1 MSKRTYTILVVPEN
15 SAQVR
20 RIKIQHRWLLQA
32 GLVGVVLVG
41 LMTFGAVH
49 YAYVIDQAAENR
61 VLKDEN
67 VMLQTRLMHVHEE
80 ISRVDDQLRR
90 IDQLAVKLRAL
101 TKLNDPGREL
111 AIGPLSKTSEGV
123 TPRVLYAPDERID
136 FEDELMDSELAIR
149 LADTQLSE
157 LSDEAESQQSNIREL
172 HQYFTQDALMMAS
185 MPSIRPTRS
194 RMTSSGFGLRTDP
207 YTNHRVMHKGID
219 IAAEHGSDV
228 YATGDGIVVFVG
240 NRGGY
245 GKSLV
250 VDHGYGYQTHYTHLS
265 SYSVTVGQ
273 SVKRGQSIAGVGNT
287 GRSTGSHLHY
297 EVRFQGVPQDPER
310 YFLD

>member
-1 MSKRTYTILVVPEN
+1 MSKRVYTILVVPEN

-20 RIKIQHRWLLQA
+20 RIKIKHSRILQA
-32 GLVGVVLVG
+32 GLLGIFLVG

-49 YAYVIDQAAENR
+49 YAFVIDQAAENR
-61 VLKDEN
+61 HLKDEN
-67 VMLQTRLMHVHEE
+67 VMLQTRLRHVHEE
-80 ISRVDDQLRR
+80 IGRVDDQLRR

-111 AIGPLSKTSEGV
+111 AIGPLSKESSDV

-136 FEDELMDSELAIR
+136 FEDELMDSELAMK
-149 LADTQLSE
+149 LADTQLAA
-157 LSDEAESQQSNIREL
+157 LSDEAENQQSNIREL
-172 HQYFTQDALMMAS
+172 HEYFTQDALQMAS
-185 MPSIRPTRS
+185 MPSVRPTKS
-194 RMTSSGFGLRTDP
+194 RMTSTQFGVRTDP
-207 YTNHRVMHKGID
+207 YTHHRVMHKGID

-228 YATGDGIVVFVG
+228 YATGDGTVVFVG

-250 VDHGYGYQTHYTHLS
+250 IDHGFGYQTHYTHLS

-273 SVKRGQSIAGVGNT
+273 DVKRGQTIAGVGNT